1 MALDMEKR
9 LEEFLAHARSAYG
22 DLQNPDY
29 GFFGDALEVRPWRP
43 VVDRLRE
50 FMRVEDWTDR
60 EDGVSFTYELQV
72 KRRRRH
78 APVWSVWL
86 SAVGPFALLGG
97 GPPDIELR
105 RADVVTKPRPD
116 GHADEA
122 RIIQVLEEAGIQLL
136 SAEEVEW
143 TVNDFRPWDG
153 RFPVSVFVLLFGES
167 DVPWWHAF

>member
-1 MALDMEKR
+1 MEKR

-60 EDGVSFTYELQV
+60 EDDVSFSYELMV
-72 KRRRRH
+72 KQRRRRSF
-78 APVWSVWL
+78 VWVLWL
-86 SAVGPFALLGG
+86 SAVGPFALLAGV
-97 GPPDIELR
+97 PLDTEVS
-105 RADVVTKPRPD
+105 RADVITEPRAD
-116 GHADEA
+116 GSPEET
-122 RIIQVLEEAGIQLL
+122 RIVQVLREAGIQLL